1 MKRDFLHILHYS
13 NMDSVNWHNSCSSM
27 LTGRRATEQNLL
39 GNHESIEFLAQE
51 NDGLWREGREN
62 TIN

>member
-1 MKRDFLHILHYS
+1 
-13 NMDSVNWHNSCSSM
+13 M

-39 GNHESIEFLAQE
+39 GNQESIEFLAQE
-51 NDGLWREGREN
+51 SEGLWREGREN